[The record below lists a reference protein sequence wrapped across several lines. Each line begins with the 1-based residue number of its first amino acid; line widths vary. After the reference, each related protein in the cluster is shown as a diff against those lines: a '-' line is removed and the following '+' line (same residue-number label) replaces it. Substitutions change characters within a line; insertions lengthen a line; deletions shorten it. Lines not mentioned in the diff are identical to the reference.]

1 MFSCFSCS
9 HEHGEPLKKEGKPQG
24 EHQVPKN
31 ELKPIVRRGGEM
43 KKKTK
48 QNKQNES
55 PFYHLINFGTKDA
68 KIQPSKGKQTLGVRG
83 WGGLGGGPQGIVLP
97 RMIPSLVSSSLSHLF
112 VSDDSSLLSLVS
124 VSRSSPPPPTPRP
137 PIFSLSFLP
146 SFLPPLSSW
155 LLLLL
160 LQVVFDYYYYY

>member
-112 VSDDSSLLSLVS
+112 VSDESSLLSLVS
-124 VSRSSPPPPTPRP
+124 VSRSPPASPVPLFFP
-137 PIFSLSFLP
+137 P
-146 SFLPPLSSW
+146 SFLPCFRPSLFSW
-155 LLLLL
+155 LLLLLL
-160 LQVVFDYYYYY
+160 LQVVFDYY